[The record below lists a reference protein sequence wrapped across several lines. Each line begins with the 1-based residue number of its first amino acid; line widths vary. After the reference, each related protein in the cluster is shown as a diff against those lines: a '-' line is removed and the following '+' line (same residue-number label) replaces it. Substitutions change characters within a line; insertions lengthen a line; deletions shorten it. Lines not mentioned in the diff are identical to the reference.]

1 LRQGTP
7 ICNDGA
13 GTRKQAR
20 TEKQMTI
27 NDLTNAVYFLRKIS
41 VGQMDVDRLLQTVE
55 ALETEIEKRRKKK

>member
-1 LRQGTP
+1 MMAQELESKPER
-7 ICNDGA
+7 
-13 GTRKQAR
+13 RS
-20 TEKQMTI
+20 QMTI